1 MIKRIKKFIA
11 LLLTVMCTFSLIP
24 EHTNVKAASTP
35 RVMLIDYSFSTD
47 KIYAGDSFT
56 LDFTLE
62 NTAWYEV
69 RNIKCTVFSENGEII
84 PIKSAGTGY
93 IDKLPGEET
102 AELSFELESLKNLE
116 EKAYKLTIQTEYEDW
131 DGSYE
136 AKDTIYVPI
145 NLGTEI
151 VVSDVYIAD
160 ENIHLGDNIEIL
172 ATVNNTGAGK
182 IYKVIASVSG
192 DHVDDGSTFV
202 GNIESGKSGNVD
214 IIVKTTALK
223 ASGMKNEMTISYENL
238 DGEEFSETIQLGQID
253 VKEQSYA
260 GLIEVKEDT
269 EEPMLSDRAKLWIV
283 AGAIV
288 LVIILLMLRRKM
300 KLRKL
305 EREFE

>member
-35 RVMLIDYSFSTD
+35 RVMLTDYSFSTD

-192 DHVDDGSTFV
+192 DHVNDGSTFV
-202 GNIESGKSGNVD
+202 GNIEPGKSGNVD
-214 IIVKTTALK
+214 IIVKTKALMG
-223 ASGMKNEMTISYENL
+223 SGMKNELTISYENL

>member
-1 MIKRIKKFIA
+1 MIKQIKKIIA

-35 RVMLIDYSFSTD
+35 RVMLTDYSFSTD

-192 DHVDDGSTFV
+192 DHVNDGSTFV
-202 GNIESGKSGNVD
+202 GNIEPGKSGNVD
-214 IIVKTTALK
+214 IIVKTKALMG
-223 ASGMKNEMTISYENL
+223 SGMKNELTISYENL
-238 DGEEFSETIQLGQID
+238 DGEEFTETIQLGQID

-260 GLIEVKEDT
+260 SLIEVKEDT

-288 LVIILLMLRRKM
+288 LVIILLMIHRKM